1 MEDIF
6 DKFKLMLKA
15 YYPVFYIQTYEY
27 ERTKDKIWGIIDS
40 LKNESHNRNVVI
52 YYSKGEYSSAKL

>member
-40 LKNESHNRNVVI
+40 LKKENHDREWG
-52 YYSKGEYSSAKL
+52 K